1 MPLRCV
7 RCVPGNFDV
16 EAHGK
21 QRKSRRREAILFAV
35 AALTSVVALI
45 LQLSE
50 AASTGLL
57 SVYVK
62 GKGSNV
68 VSRAIDPARFDF
80 EFNLTIGAIIL
91 FTLLGVLSIWY
102 AAKGYAVV
110 LHKKGQGSGNA
121 L

>member
-16 EAHGK
+16 EAHGM